1 MTDVKTQTERHIF
14 EYRLHATLPLRTTF
28 TDEEKRYL
36 RPIAETLAMLDG
48 NAFFG
53 SVTFNDNE
61 WYEQYLP
68 EAWALWKNN
77 GGVDGW
83 SGATSWATELTKIK
97 QNPGL
102 QSLRDQMDMI
112 LTLTQDD
119 HASAI

>member
-1 MTDVKTQTERHIF
+1 MIDLETQDERQIF
-14 EYRLHATLPLRTTF
+14 EYKLHAKLPLRTDF

-53 SVTFNDNE
+53 GITVNNTE

-83 SGATSWATELTKIK
+83 SGATGWATELTKIK

-102 QSLRDQMDMI
+102 QTLRDQMDLL
-112 LTLTQDD
+112 LTLTKDNNE
-119 HASAI
+119 H

>member
-1 MTDVKTQTERHIF
+1 MIDIETQDDRHVF
-14 EYRLHATLPLRTTF
+14 KYELHATLPLRCNDF

-48 NAFFG
+48 NAFFRM
-53 SVTFNDNE
+53 VTINDTE

-77 GGVDGW
+77 GGKNGW
-83 SGATSWATELTKIK
+83 SGATGWAQELTKIK
-97 QNPGL
+97 ANPGL

-112 LTLTQDD
+112 LTLTKD
-119 HASAI
+119 